1 MRKEDNFSKG
11 KRGPVIVLMIGT
23 MEPDPNKVRITI
35 RLDADIVDY
44 FKDQVH
50 EAGGGNYQTMINSAL
65 RQYLDKKQDPM
76 NEATLRRV
84 IREELRA
91 TQ

>member
-1 MRKEDNFSKG
+1 MKKEYNFSKG
-11 KRGPVIVLMIGT
+11 NRGPVI
-23 MEPDPNKVRITI
+23 EPDPNKVRITI

-50 EAGGGNYQTMINSAL
+50 KAGGGNYQTMINNAL
-65 RQYLDKKQDPM
+65 RQHLDKKQAPV